1 MLAKLAFRNVK
12 RSAKDYLVYFL
23 TMTFVTAMMFA
34 FNTVIF
40 SADLQ
45 GRVSDVDM
53 MQVLIILATVFVVI
67 IIAWLIN
74 YMVRFMLQ
82 KRSRE
87 FGTYL
92 LLGMRK
98 RMIAHLYMRENIV
111 LGAGAFL
118 LGLVLG
124 ILLQQILLSILFGIL
139 QEQYH
144 LQIVLDFRCVL
155 MTMSCYAGC
164 YILALFRCSWK
175 FRKMNIRE
183 LMYAGQQNEEI
194 KESHEEWKKWLFPAS
209 ILILCILAF
218 NLFCGKNWSMGD
230 ILVFLVSLVAAIY
243 LFYMGLSSWIV
254 CYVRKKGSAVYRGE
268 NLFLLRQFSSKVKTM
283 QFTMGTLTALF
294 TVAMLGCAFAMMFA
308 DYQNQMLEQKF
319 PFDVQVFS
327 EKEDEDFA
335 KELEVLEQNTRIKDA
350 YPYSILQNGTSEV
363 SIWLSSHL
371 DTFGDTYRNADG
383 TPDLK
388 KIEDDKGAYYGTY
401 DTYMSLSVY
410 NHLREMLGYAA
421 VSLEEGEYLIHLKE
435 RIYAETG
442 DFSEGLSLQ
451 GTKGELRCGGY
462 RTEPFSQD
470 GHNGADY
477 LIVVCDSEAEEMDIF
492 YRELAVDIEG
502 EAPND
507 LGKRLDDL
515 AELSEEEIQDLMG
528 HVYLDEMDTGHGT
541 DTVVVYYAKNL
552 VRDNLIPE
560 VKYMLSSVIFPLFYI
575 GLVFLCV
582 ALTVLSVQQLSDSA
596 KYRFRYG
603 VLRKI
608 GLKKKEL
615 ASVVWKQ
622 LFMYFLCPALFA
634 AVLSGVIILFVSA
647 VFVKSAGLHTSV
659 LQYFSAAFVLFF
671 GIYAIYFTTTYV
683 GFLRNVDG
691 TASGGPH
698 SAAG

>member
-1 MLAKLAFRNVK
+1 
-12 RSAKDYLVYFL
+12 
-23 TMTFVTAMMFA
+23 
-34 FNTVIF
+34 
-40 SADLQ
+40 
-45 GRVSDVDM
+45 
-53 MQVLIILATVFVVI
+53 
-67 IIAWLIN
+67 
-74 YMVRFMLQ
+74 
-82 KRSRE
+82 
-87 FGTYL
+87 
-92 LLGMRK
+92 
-98 RMIAHLYMRENIV
+98 
-111 LGAGAFL
+111 
-118 LGLVLG
+118 
-124 ILLQQILLSILFGIL
+124 
-139 QEQYH
+139 
-144 LQIVLDFRCVL
+144 
-155 MTMSCYAGC
+155 
-164 YILALFRCSWK
+164 
-175 FRKMNIRE
+175 
-183 LMYAGQQNEEI
+183 
-194 KESHEEWKKWLFPAS
+194 
-209 ILILCILAF
+209 
-218 NLFCGKNWSMGD
+218 
-230 ILVFLVSLVAAIY
+230 
-243 LFYMGLSSWIV
+243 MGLSSWIV

-319 PFDVQVFS
+319 LFDVQVFS

-388 KIEDDKGAYYGTY
+388 KIESDKGAYYGTY

-515 AELSEEEIQDLMG
+515 AELSEEEIQDMMG
-528 HVYLDEMDTGHGT
+528 HVYLDEMDTGYGT

-622 LFMYFLCPALFA
+622 LFMYFLCPALLA

-647 VFVKSAGLHTSV
+647 VFVKSAGLHTFV

-671 GIYAIYFTTTYV
+671 GIYAIYFTATYV
-683 GFLRNVDG
+683 GFLRSVDG
-691 TASGGPH
+691 TASGGPP

>member
-1 MLAKLAFRNVK
+1 MLAKFAFRNVK
-12 RSAKDYLVYFL
+12 RSARDYLVYFL
-23 TMTFVTAMMFA
+23 TMTFVTALMFA

-40 SADLQ
+40 SKDLQ

-53 MQVLIILATVFVVI
+53 MQMLIILATVFVVI

-74 YMVRFMLQ
+74 YMVRFMLG

-98 RMIAHLYMRENIV
+98 KTIARLYMRENAA
-111 LGAGAFL
+111 LGMGAFFC
-118 LGLVLG
+118 GLVLG
-124 ILLQQILLSILFGIL
+124 ILLQQILLSILYGML
-139 QEQYH
+139 QETYH
-144 LQIVLDFRCVL
+144 LQIVLDLRCLL
-155 MTMSCYAGC
+155 MTASCYGGC
-164 YILALFRCSWK
+164 YILALLRCSRK

-194 KESHEEWKKWLFPAS
+194 RESHEALKKWLFPAS
-209 ILILCILAF
+209 ILL
-218 NLFCGKNWSMGD
+218 LFLLGYKLFFGETWSTGD
-230 ILVFLVSLVAAIY
+230 ILLFLVSLVFAIY

-254 CYVRKKGSAVYRGE
+254 CYVRKKGSAVYKGE

-294 TVAMLGCAFAMMFA
+294 AIALLGCAFAMMFS

-327 EKEDEDFA
+327 ERTDEDFA
-335 KELEVLEQNTRIKDA
+335 KELEVLEQETQIHDA
-350 YPYSILQNGTSEV
+350 YPYPIYQNGTMEMN
-363 SIWLSSHL
+363 IWLSTHL
-371 DTFGDTYRNADG
+371 RIFDDSFRKADE

-388 KIEDDKGAYYGTY
+388 KIKEEAGGCYGTY
-401 DTYMSLSVY
+401 DTYIGLSTY
-410 NHLREMLGYAA
+410 NHLRGMLGYPA
-421 VSLEEGEYLIHLKE
+421 VSLKEGEYLIHLKE
-435 RIYAETG
+435 RIYQETG
-442 DFSEGLSLQ
+442 DFS
-451 GTKGELRCGGY
+451 GELSVRGKDGELFCAGY

-477 LIVVCDSEAEEMDIF
+477 LIVVPDSETEAMDVF

-502 EAPND
+502 EAPKD

-515 AELSEEEIQDLMG
+515 AELSEDEIQDMMG
-528 HVYLDEMDTGHGT
+528 HVYLDETSMGCGT
-541 DTVVVYYAKNL
+541 DTMVVYYTKYL

-560 VKYMLSSVIFPLFYI
+560 VKYMLSSIIFPLFYI

-603 VLRKI
+603 VLQKI
-608 GLKKKEL
+608 GIKKKKL
-615 ASVVWKQ
+615 AAVVWKQ

-634 AVLSGVIILFVSA
+634 AVLSGVVIIFASAMFVASTG
-647 VFVKSAGLHTSV
+647 VHTFV
-659 LQYFSAAFVLFF
+659 LQYFMTAFLLFF
-671 GIYAIYFTTTYV
+671 GIYAIYFTATYV
-683 GFLRNVDG
+683 GFLRNVE
-691 TASGGPH
+691 
-698 SAAG
+698 

>member
-1 MLAKLAFRNVK
+1 MLAKLAFRNVR
-12 RSAKDYLVYFL
+12 RSARDYLVYFL

-40 SADLQ
+40 SKDLQ
-45 GRVSDVDM
+45 SRAGDVDM
-53 MQVLIILATVFVVI
+53 MQMLIIMATVFVVV

-87 FGTYL
+87 FGIYL
-92 LLGMRK
+92 LLGMKK
-98 RMIAHLYMRENIV
+98 RRIAHLYMRENAV

-124 ILLQQILLSILFGIL
+124 ILLQQILLSVLYGML
-139 QEQYH
+139 KEQYH
-144 LQIVLDFRCVL
+144 LQVFLDPRCIL
-155 MTMSCYAGC
+155 MTLSCYAGC
-164 YILALFRCSWK
+164 YVLALFRCSWK

-194 KESHEEWKKWLFPAS
+194 KESHEELKKWLFPAS
-209 ILILCILAF
+209 ILLLCALGF
-218 NLFCGKNWSMGD
+218 RLFFGKTWSTGD
-230 ILVFLVSLVAAIY
+230 IGMFLVFLVLVIY
-243 LFYMGLSSWIV
+243 FFYMGLSSWIV
-254 CYVRKKGSAVYRGE
+254 CYVRRKGSAVYKGE

-294 TVAMLGCAFAMMFA
+294 TIALLGSAFAMMFA

-327 EKEDEDFA
+327 DRKDEDFA
-335 KELEVLEQNTRIKDA
+335 EELGVLEQNTRVKEA
-350 YPYSILQNGTSEV
+350 YPYSILQNGTAGMKV
-363 SIWLSSHL
+363 WLTTHL
-371 DTFGDTYRNADG
+371 RTFEDELRGVDG
-383 TPDLK
+383 PPDLK
-388 KIEDDKGAYYGTY
+388 KIEEVAGICYGSY
-401 DTYMSLSVY
+401 DTYIAISDY
-410 NHLREMLGYAA
+410 NHLREMLGYAP
-421 VSLEEGEYLIHLKE
+421 VSLKEGEYLVHLKE
-435 RIYAETG
+435 RIYKETG
-442 DFSEGLSLQ
+442 DFSGGLSVQ
-451 GTKGELRCGGY
+451 GKEGELRCKGY

-477 LIVVCDSEAEEMDIF
+477 LIVVPDSEAEAMDIF

-502 EAPND
+502 EAPGD
-507 LGKRLDDL
+507 LEKRLDGL
-515 AELSEEEIQDLMG
+515 AELSEDEIQDMMG
-528 HVYLDEMDTGHGT
+528 HVYLDEMDTGCGT
-541 DTVVVYYAKNL
+541 DSLVVYYAKYL

-603 VLRKI
+603 VLQKL

-615 ASVVWKQ
+615 SSVVWKQ

-634 AVLSGVIILFVSA
+634 SVLSGVIILFASA
-647 VFVKSAGLHTSV
+647 VFVRATGVHTFV
-659 LQYFSAAFVLFF
+659 PQYFATAFLLFF
-671 GIYAIYFTTTYV
+671 GIYAIYFTATYV
-683 GFLRNVDG
+683 GFLRNAG
-691 TASGGPH
+691 GGASGRP
-698 SAAG
+698 A